1 MSLQEQ
7 IRNDL
12 KASMK
17 AKTADKTGAIR
28 IILGEFARQP
38 TKELSDPEVIAI
50 IRKLIK
56 SETELLAA
64 AHGKAEDSDYI
75 SILEGYLPQQAT
87 ETEIKEW
94 IAANI
99 DFSAINNKMQ
109 AMKPIMSHFAGKT
122 DGNLVKKILDNL

>member
-17 AKTADKTGAIR
+17 AKTATKTAAIR
-28 IILGEFARQP
+28 VILGEFSRQP
-38 TKELSDPEVIAI
+38 TKELADPEVIAI

-56 SETELLAA
+56 SETELLTASNSKP
-64 AHGKAEDSDYI
+64 GDSDYI
-75 SILEGYLPQQAT
+75 SILEAYLPQQAT
-87 ETEIKEW
+87 EAEIKEW

-99 DFSAINNKMQ
+99 DLTTFNNTMQ
-109 AMKPIMSHFAGKT
+109 AMKPIMAQFAGRA
-122 DGNLVKKILDNL
+122 DGKLVKTILQNL